1 MTNEIIALSALAT
14 FSFIVLFL
22 TTRLQSRT
30 ERLLEEIDEKIKVL
44 KELED

>member
-1 MTNEIIALSALAT
+1 MTKEIIALSALAA

-30 ERLLEEIDEKIKVL
+30 ERLLEEIDDKIKTL
-44 KELED
+44 KGLED